1 MIRKIIQLRG
11 NPLLTIRRRI
21 HLRCSSSTAS
31 SDLSSVLI
39 REIEEEE
46 DNLAKMDEYYDEDL
60 SVLKRQFSKVE
71 MNDYDPVII
80 LEKNSSNGKTVK
92 VRCNIEDEHEEIH
105 YLDISISDRHN
116 QTLGLRVEICENE
129 INVENFSINTTDKM
143 FDPSEKDNLY
153 NGPLFSELEDD
164 LQDGIML
171 YLEEHGIDS
180 NFAEVMQNVIRVKE
194 QEEYIH
200 FLDKLK
206 GFVEN

>member
-1 MIRKIIQLRG
+1 
-11 NPLLTIRRRI
+11 
-21 HLRCSSSTAS
+21 
-31 SDLSSVLI
+31 
-39 REIEEEE
+39 
-46 DNLAKMDEYYDEDL
+46 MDEYYDEDL

-206 GFVEN
+206 VFVED